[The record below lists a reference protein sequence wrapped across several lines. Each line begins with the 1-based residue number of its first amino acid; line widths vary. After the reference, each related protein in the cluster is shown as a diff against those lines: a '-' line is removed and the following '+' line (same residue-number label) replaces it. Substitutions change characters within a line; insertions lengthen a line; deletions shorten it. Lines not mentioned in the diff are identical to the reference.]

1 MRDTAARGKGTI
13 VPHASQTA
21 APQNRSLPAA
31 EAKLVPAAG
40 IVSSAAE
47 VAAHAR
53 GNIVRPFKLTSLQ
66 AALLKP
72 LVDKQHGRC

>member
-1 MRDTAARGKGTI
+1 
-13 VPHASQTA
+13 
-21 APQNRSLPAA
+21 
-31 EAKLVPAAG
+31 VPAAG